1 MKKQIKILG
10 VLAVALTLGLTACN
24 GGGDNPADSKDG
36 TSSRHVHAAAENAP
50 WQSDD
55 SRHWKDCSAND
66 GGKVDN
72 KAHTFGDP
80 YDVVPAT
87 CEAAGSQKV
96 KCTVCEKEVA
106 QEIRALGHD
115 WVDDETG
122 GTPATCTTAGSKN
135 QHCSRCDATQAGVEI
150 PALGHDFGE
159 WEDVEGKAA
168 TCTEAGQQQR
178 KCSRCDEI
186 ETQEVTALGH
196 DMQLIGDDTEP
207 EAGKA
212 KVRVYTCANGCG
224 QTYLGFKA
232 NEVSDESKEH
242 LVIGEDGGAAFWGRP
257 IGNALALDA
266 NGTSVN
272 QQNNEVVYCTTET
285 GDFFEYVF
293 DLTADQVETL
303 GEKTLLY
310 CDAKPANYLN
320 GADFFAYSAS
330 NDDWTPGYYIDGGEG
345 HYEVDEDSNPVM
357 VKDHARA
364 TEAGIAGEEL
374 ETEVKMGKR
383 IEDYRY
389 ILYVDGE
396 VKAFDDSIKNPTH
409 GSNTNMRREEFI
421 LPYVFNLH
429 VGENRI
435 SLRMSGGYR
444 STFYNFTFR
453 PFEEDETEP
462 VHVHSFVAG
471 TKDGIVTPETCECG
485 LKAYNLA
492 MADAD
497 AAGWHDPNTKW
508 NAKTG
513 TNTTA
518 TWDITGKIPSGKY
531 AVYANVKMTSSSHA
545 NRCWYNQS
553 ANDPTPSSS
562 PDTADQDPYRYFF
575 KLDGVTVN
583 PDVTATWGELNISN
597 TAYNYAEVVSEIT
610 ISGTSASLQ
619 MLHGNIGYSLFV
631 ANVRL
636 IQIAA

>member
-1 MKKQIKILG
+1 MKTRKFLG
-10 VLAVALTLGLTACN
+10 TLAIALALGLTAC
-24 GGGDNPADSKDG
+24 GGGDKPA
-36 TSSRHVHAAAENAP
+36 TSSKHTHKWVQDETKTNVEATCQQEGITY
-50 WQSDD
+50 QV
-55 SRHWKDCSAND
+55 CSIC
-66 GGKVDN
+66 GEKQEKKVSK
-72 KAHTFGDP
+72 KAHTWGDP
-80 YDVVPAT
+80 
-87 CEAAGSQKV
+87 
-96 KCTVCEKEVA
+96 TV
-106 QEIRALGHD
+106 I
-115 WVDDETG
+115 T
-122 GTPATCTTAGSKN
+122 
-135 QHCSRCDATQAGVEI
+135 
-150 PALGHDFGE
+150 
-159 WEDVEGKAA
+159 AA
-168 TCTEAGQQQR
+168 TCTEAGSQGVICTVCGTSETQSVPALGHDWGAWVDVTAATCTEAGEHKHTCSR
-178 KCSRCDEI
+178 CEEVESETVAALGHDWGEWEELTAPTCTEKGSHKHKCSRCDI
-186 ETQEVTALGH
+186 EETEDIDALGH
-196 DMQLIGDDTEP
+196 DIQLIGDDTEP

-212 KVRVYTCANGCG
+212 KVRVYTCANNCG
-224 QTYLGFKA
+224 TTYLGFKA

-364 TEAGIAGEEL
+364 TEAGVAGEEL

-409 GSNTNMRREEFI
+409 GSNTNMRREEFV

-453 PFEEDETEP
+453 PVEEGGDDTPAGPTIVNEWSLDTIKANRTDSGWDADKDWGADGKGFKFNKVGGFTVKYTSESAQKVTLQLKISVKYSNRSKTGFWAQADEAEVKTKVEFNDATITGTEP
-462 VHVHSFVAG
+462 DFTGVTNSSVSDSGTLSIPEWFDIIELNLIAGENTLTISYVAG
-471 TKDGIVTPETCECG
+471 
-485 LKAYNLA
+485 
-492 MADAD
+492 
-497 AAGWHDPNTKW
+497 
-508 NAKTG
+508 
-513 TNTTA
+513 
-518 TWDITGKIPSGKY
+518 
-531 AVYANVKMTSSSHA
+531 
-545 NRCWYNQS
+545 
-553 ANDPTPSSS
+553 
-562 PDTADQDPYRYFF
+562 
-575 KLDGVTVN
+575 
-583 PDVTATWGELNISN
+583 
-597 TAYNYAEVVSEIT
+597 
-610 ISGTSASLQ
+610 
-619 MLHGNIGYSLFV
+619 GYSFYMCG
-631 ANVRL
+631 ARL
-636 IQIAA
+636 VK